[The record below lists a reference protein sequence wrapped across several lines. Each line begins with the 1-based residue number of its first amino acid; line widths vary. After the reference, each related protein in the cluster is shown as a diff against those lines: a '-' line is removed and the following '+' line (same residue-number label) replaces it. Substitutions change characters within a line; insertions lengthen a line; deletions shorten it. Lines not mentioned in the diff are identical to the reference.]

1 MLRQNHSRDSVVFKM
16 NNTTTLLIF
25 LPDNYAL
32 AVVTS
37 LQIIVGAISNA
48 LVIATIVLGQRYDKA
63 PSDIIVLNLSFVD
76 LLPCLT
82 FLPWMTFQLIQGE
95 GFHEDIIFLQGIYF
109 CLRLWGGNAVF
120 AVMLDRYVAT
130 CLPLRYRAIVTRKRT
145 FLFTVFFI
153 WVFGFSFGL
162 AKLVAVLLNF
172 VNELFWV
179 HSVMNLL
186 TFTSI
191 CVMYGSILRQIRQ
204 QLKKISLAGIGGSNV
219 LHTRKR
225 QKLVLSLKSTN
236 KALTFALSFFIT
248 FLPCLVTFFATYS
261 DRIAQNTRMLLLWEI
276 RVSCFGFLNSCINPV
291 IHSFRNTRFNE
302 MFWRMINRTRRTL

>member
-16 NNTTTLLIF
+16 KNTTTLLIF
-25 LPDNYAL
+25 LPDNYVL

-48 LVIATIVLGQRYDKA
+48 LVIATIVLGQMYDKA

-82 FLPWMTFQLIQGE
+82 FLPWKTFQLIQGE

-153 WVFGFSFGL
+153 GCSVLVSDWLNWLLFFLISSTNYFGFIASWTFLRSRLSVWCTG
-162 AKLVAVLLNF
+162 
-172 VNELFWV
+172 LFWGK
-179 HSVMNLL
+179 S
-186 TFTSI
+186 
-191 CVMYGSILRQIRQ
+191 GS
-204 QLKKISLAGIGGSNV
+204 SW
-219 LHTRKR
+219 RK
-225 QKLVLSLKSTN
+225 
-236 KALTFALSFFIT
+236 
-248 FLPCLVTFFATYS
+248 
-261 DRIAQNTRMLLLWEI
+261 
-276 RVSCFGFLNSCINPV
+276 
-291 IHSFRNTRFNE
+291 
-302 MFWRMINRTRRTL
+302 